1 MSVHVVLFPVSFI
14 KYLPNCTSAVIVV
27 LSPSDYDGLA
37 GRSVCLLVAD
47 IRLPHPV
54 LCVGDRGRR
63 HAVLPAR
70 GRGQSAASPD
80 APGQGRTG
88 QCRSPA
94 PLRFTDVTS
103 ILVIGAS
110 DEVVGSRSETI
121 FFLNK
126 IYIRSIVTEYQ
137 QLV

>member
-1 MSVHVVLFPVSFI
+1 MSDLSLTFLTTYELHVVLFPVSFI

-88 QCRSPA
+88 QCP
-94 PLRFTDVTS
+94 FTFVTS
-103 ILVIGAS
+103 ILVTGAS

-121 FFLNK
+121 FF
-126 IYIRSIVTEYQ
+126 S
-137 QLV
+137 